1 MRPAYHIALLILL
14 QGAVPTISAVPLV
27 TERSGGDRAIVNQF
41 IVVSFIFSLIS
52 IPMMV
57 SLFSMFFSSP

>member
-1 MRPAYHIALLILL
+1 M
-14 QGAVPTISAVPLV
+14 PLV
-27 TERSGGDRAIVNQF
+27 TERSGGDRAVVNQF